1 MPKIDWGSVE
11 ETESAGG
18 VDTLP
23 SGAYECVI
31 TAASYKR
38 AKNSNNLMLE
48 LVWDVAEGPKKGF
61 FSTDFFANK
70 PFRHCD
76 RLMLEGGGLGFS
88 KHKMRCLA
96 DWNPNFNPSA
106 AIDRDETQPF
116 VGKRCVLLLQERK
129 YTYNGRDQSE
139 VNVVGWIDRERYQS
153 HDYEVPETRDERQT
167 GAAAPVAAIPAP
179 PVPVTELYDED
190 IPF

>member
-61 FSTDFFANK
+61 FATDFFANK

-96 DWNPNFNPSA
+96 DWNPNFKPSA
-106 AIDRDETQPF
+106 AIDRDEAQPF

-139 VNVVGWIDRERYQS
+139 VSVVGWLDPQKYRAG
-153 HDYEVPETRDERQT
+153 DYEVPEMVDDRER
-167 GAAAPVAAIPAP
+167 GAASAPVAAPPAP
-179 PVPVTELYDED
+179 APDPQLADSD

>member
-61 FSTDFFANK
+61 FATDFFANK

-88 KHKMRCLA
+88 KHKMRCLMG
-96 DWNPNFNPSA
+96 WNPNFNAEA
-106 AIDRDETQPF
+106 AIDRDEAQPF

-139 VNVVGWIDRERYQS
+139 VSVVGWLDPQKYRAG
-153 HDYEVPETRDERQT
+153 DYEVPEMVDDRER
-167 GAAAPVAAIPAP
+167 GAASAPVAAPPAP
-179 PVPVTELYDED
+179 APDPQLADSD

>member
-1 MPKIDWGSVE
+1 MPRIDWGSVE
-11 ETESAGG
+11 ESEGMGG
-18 VDTLP
+18 IDTLS

-31 TAASYKR
+31 THAEYRR

-48 LVWDVAEGPKKGF
+48 VIWDVATGPKKGF
-61 FSTDFFANK
+61 FATDFFANK

-76 RLMLEGGGLGFS
+76 RLMLEGQGLGFS
-88 KHKMRCLA
+88 KHKLRCLA
-96 DWNPNFNPSA
+96 DWNPNFKPTA
-106 AIDRDETQPF
+106 AIERDESQPF

-139 VNVVGWIDRERYQS
+139 VSVVGWLDREKYQAG
-153 HDYEVPETRDERQT
+153 DYEVPETRDERDPQAPT
-167 GAAAPVAAIPAP
+167 ATVAAPPAP
-179 PVPVTELYDED
+179 APDPQLADSD